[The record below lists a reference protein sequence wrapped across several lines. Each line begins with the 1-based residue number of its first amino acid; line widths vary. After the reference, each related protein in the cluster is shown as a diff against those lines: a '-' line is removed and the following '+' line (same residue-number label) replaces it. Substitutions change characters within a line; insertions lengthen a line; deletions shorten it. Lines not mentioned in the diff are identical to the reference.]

1 MGKLMV
7 SCRFSLKPIQIF
19 VCQRSNYTVAQNHHG
34 LVPRK
39 LPRVIVIVI
48 PPMIN
53 RRGGV
58 DTIPKLYPREIAMEI
73 SPFWWVNHR
82 TSKLLGHLAIAL
94 WDGSKPSITY
104 ILTTFGGTIIHEIT
118 NFGVPSGYHPGT
130 RALTHSHITRSL
142 SLVNSSGELAQPTQ
156 SSSLRSSP
164 MHKTNSTSPN
174 ICETCPDLAELGQ
187 TRHKADK

>member
-1 MGKLMV
+1 MSAIKLH
-7 SCRFSLKPIQIF
+7 SCSKPSRFSTPE
-19 VCQRSNYTVAQNHHG
+19 T
-34 LVPRK
+34 
-39 LPRVIVIVI
+39 
-48 PPMIN
+48 PPSHSDSDTTDDQPPG
-53 RRGGV
+53 GGV

-73 SPFWWVNHR
+73 SPFWWANHR

-104 ILTTFGGTIIHEIT
+104 ILTTFGGTIIHEFT